1 MRFCTAASGRRRRA
15 AAATAV
21 AVAMLG
27 GATAC
32 GSETGSGPDQQ
43 LTPAQAVSRAAE
55 TTTGLTSLRYRV
67 AGTVP
72 EHGRIRAEASMA
84 VDPTVMRMKI
94 TGLGDAADK
103 PVEIRFVGG
112 ALYTQADTK
121 VLGDTSGRHWAK
133 AEPAVWGSGTA
144 DNRSYGVLPRQL
156 EGSPLVQSTILAGAR
171 KVRETGTETV
181 DGTRTTHYAGEVTS
195 KGLRKAQFAAGDKKT
210 RELRMNGLDQFLG
223 LGLRSGSELT
233 VDLWIDGD
241 GRAKR
246 FRLRGDTRALDA
258 KGRQVDTGPLDLTF
272 TFLDADPSVDVEPPA
287 ADDTLDLAELVGGP
301 PQP

>member
-1 MRFCTAASGRRRRA
+1 MRLRTAGSGRRRRA
-15 AAATAV
+15 AAAAV
-21 AVAMLG
+21 VAAALLG
-27 GATAC
+27 GTSGCGTESDTA
-32 GSETGSGPDQQ
+32 DAAK

-67 AGTVP
+67 TGTVP
-72 EHGRIRAEASMA
+72 EHGRIRAEASMG

-103 PVEIRFVGG
+103 PVEIRFVDG

-133 AEPAVWGSGTA
+133 AAPAVWGSGPA

-171 KVRETGTETV
+171 KVRKAGTETV

-195 KGLRKAQFAAGDKKT
+195 KGLRKAQTAARDRKT

-223 LGLRSGSELT
+223 LSLRSGSELAM
-233 VDLWIDGD
+233 DLWVDGD

-246 FRLRGDTRALDA
+246 FRLRGDTRGLDA
-258 KGRQVDTGPLDLTF
+258 KGRDVDTGPLDLTF
-272 TFLDADPSVDVEPPA
+272 TFLEADASVGVEPPA
-287 ADDTLDLAELVGGP
+287 ADDTVDIGELVDRAREG
-301 PQP
+301 

>member
-1 MRFCTAASGRRRRA
+1 MGFSTGGSTRRRS
-15 AAATAV
+15 ATGAAV

-32 GSETGSGPDQQ
+32 GSESGTAPDPK

-67 AGTVP
+67 TGTVP
-72 EHGRIRAEASMA
+72 QHGRIRAEASMG
-84 VDPTVMRMKI
+84 VDPSVMRMKI
-94 TGLGDAADK
+94 TGLGDVADK

-112 ALYTQADTK
+112 ALYTRADTK
-121 VLGDTSGRHWAK
+121 ALGDTRGRHWAK

-156 EGSPLVQSTILAGAR
+156 EGSPLVQSTILAGAP

-181 DGTRTTHYAGEVTS
+181 DGSRTTHYAGEVTS
-195 KGLRKAQFAAGDKKT
+195 KGLRKAQAAAGDQKT
-210 RELRMNGLDQFLG
+210 RELRMNGLDQLLG
-223 LGLRSGSELT
+223 LSLRSGSELAM
-233 VDLWIDGD
+233 DLWVDGD

-246 FRLRGDTRALDA
+246 FRLRGDTRGLDG
-258 KGRQVDTGPLDLTF
+258 KGREVDTGPLDLTF
-272 TFLDADPSVDVEPPA
+272 TFLEADPSVDVEPPA
-287 ADDTLDLAELVGGP
+287 ADDTVDIGALVDQGRTG
-301 PQP
+301 